1 MEGWLAMTEIG
12 TWLKQARESQGMTL
26 EQVSKVTKVRSSL
39 LMDMEAGRVHKL
51 PERVFVRGFVQAYAE
66 AVKVPAEEALGILE
80 QHYGVAEGRFD
91 EVFVTEP
98 VAARPIGGRGKL
110 AVALVVLVAL
120 LTFSVSWAVQNSGSP
135 RKGAS
140 AAKTTD
146 VNSGTGGS
154 LADPQRSR

>member
-1 MEGWLAMTEIG
+1 MTEIG
-12 TWLKQARESQGMTL
+12 AWLKQARESRGMTL
-26 EQVSKVTKVRSSL
+26 EQVSQVTKVRFGL
-39 LMDMEAGRVHKL
+39 LMDMEAGRLHKL

-80 QHYGVAEGRFD
+80 QHYGVAEGRVD
-91 EVFVTEP
+91 EVFVTTAP
-98 VAARPIGGRGKL
+98 AAARPVGGRSKL

-120 LTFSVSWAVQNSGSP
+120 LTFSVAWAVQNSASSH
-135 RKGAS
+135 KSAS

-146 VNSGTGGS
+146 VNSGTAGS

>member
-1 MEGWLAMTEIG
+1 MTEIG

-26 EQVSKVTKVRSSL
+26 EQVSQVTRVRSGL
-39 LMDMEAGRVHKL
+39 LMDMEAGRLHKL

-80 QHYGVAEGRFD
+80 QHYGVAEGRVE
-91 EVFVTEP
+91 EVFVTAP
-98 VAARPIGGRGKL
+98 AVARPVGGRSKL
-110 AVALVVLVAL
+110 ALALLVLVAL
-120 LTFSVSWAVQNSGSP
+120 LSFSVAWAVQNSGSP

-140 AAKTTD
+140 AAKITD
-146 VNSGTGGS
+146 VNSGTAGS